1 MYLTVFN
8 IFSDLKIF
16 QVFGGQKV
24 PSGNNLSNFS
34 SKDISDTKNG
44 RDNLKNQ
51 VLVLMSFTLISQSA
65 WHPLLSSL

>member
-34 SKDISDTKNG
+34 SKDISDTKMVEII
-44 RDNLKNQ
+44 LKTK
-51 VLVLMSFTLISQSA
+51 F
-65 WHPLLSSL
+65 LS

>member
-24 PSGNNLSNFS
+24 PSSNNLSNFS
-34 SKDISDTKNG
+34 LKVISDT
-44 RDNLKNQ
+44 RM
-51 VLVLMSFTLISQSA
+51 VEII
-65 WHPLLSSL
+65 

>member
-24 PSGNNLSNFS
+24 PSSNNLSNFS
-34 SKDISDTKNG
+34 LKDISDT
-44 RDNLKNQ
+44 RM
-51 VLVLMSFTLISQSA
+51 VEII
-65 WHPLLSSL
+65 

>member
-24 PSGNNLSNFS
+24 PSGDNLSDFS
-34 SKDISDTKNG
+34 SKDISDTKM
-44 RDNLKNQ
+44 
-51 VLVLMSFTLISQSA
+51 VEII
-65 WHPLLSSL
+65 